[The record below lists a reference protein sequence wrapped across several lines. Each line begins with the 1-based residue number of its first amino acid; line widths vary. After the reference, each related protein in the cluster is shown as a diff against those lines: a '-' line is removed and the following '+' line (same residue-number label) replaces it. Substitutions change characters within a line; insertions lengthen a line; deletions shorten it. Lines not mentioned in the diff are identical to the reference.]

1 MNILTKILHAGIFER
16 AVSPP
21 ATPVGMG
28 LRPLYSKEALSGQIL
43 KNYTQTEGMFRFW
56 DQVM

>member
-28 LRPLYSKEALSGQIL
+28 LRRNMYCTVKKL
-43 KNYTQTEGMFRFW
+43 
-56 DQVM
+56 

>member
-43 KNYTQTEGMFRFW
+43 KNYAQTEGMFRF
-56 DQVM
+56 